1 MLVRLNSANEQA
13 TLNALETS
21 AKLASV
27 QAQRWQQLSKDK
39 LVSLDDVQQRAAAAS
54 ARAQVEAQRA
64 LIAQKISGMTIGT
77 LFTWFVLPAF
87 YLFLARDHAH
97 DADHERVIDGDAA
110 SVPAPEPRHG

>member
-1 MLVRLNSANEQA
+1 MAATEQGQA
-13 TLNALETS
+13 G
-21 AKLASV
+21 LAG
-27 QAQRWQQLSKDK
+27 R
-39 LVSLDDVQQRAAAAS
+39 RAAARRRRQ
-54 ARAQVEAQRA
+54 RAQVEAQRA

-97 DADHERVIDGDAA
+97 DADHKRGIDGDAA